1 MKGAKSQQI
10 LKQVLDVD
18 GLTFQKQNI
27 LLEKK
32 NSKIYIISRASKYGM
47 ISDHQLCSIISHCE
61 IKKVTHSILGS
72 LCHPQKVY
80 EEFHPAFC
88 HY

>member
-32 NSKIYIISRASKYGM
+32 IVRF
-47 ISDHQLCSIISHCE
+47 
-61 IKKVTHSILGS
+61 T
-72 LCHPQKVY
+72 
-80 EEFHPAFC
+80 
-88 HY
+88 